1 MSLRF
6 ENVPADR
13 AAVYFHAVFGTMRCE
28 FGFCGPF
35 YLLYLHL
42 LPRMETRKCGSTVP
56 DVTTEKLGRRSELKS
71 VYLRARR
78 PEEAALTCVNDL
90 LGTEE
95 GDFHCNNRSCI
106 VLYPL

>member
-1 MSLRF
+1 MNLGLWTFFSIIFAFVAKDGNEEMQTNSARQDDGENAELR
-6 ENVPADR
+6 
-13 AAVYFHAVFGTMRCE
+13 
-28 FGFCGPF
+28 
-35 YLLYLHL
+35 
-42 LPRMETRKCGSTVP
+42 
-56 DVTTEKLGRRSELKS
+56 S